1 MKFYFPLL
9 YSSKIVLKAVLSNKL
24 NFLPIT
30 KIMQSTNALHPI
42 IPNNACSLRITA
54 AAGTKL
60 AGAYSLTNVIIIIN
74 KRTLQ
79 PITLKQSL
87 LLSSFTQYYWIML
100 LHIVQ
105 NSPLLAKAWA
115 LSQSQCG

>member
-42 IPNNACSLRITA
+42 IPNNASSLRITA

-60 AGAYSLTNVIIIIN
+60 AGTSSLIYHN
-74 KRTLQ
+74 
-79 PITLKQSL
+79 
-87 LLSSFTQYYWIML
+87 
-100 LHIVQ
+100 
-105 NSPLLAKAWA
+105 
-115 LSQSQCG
+115 